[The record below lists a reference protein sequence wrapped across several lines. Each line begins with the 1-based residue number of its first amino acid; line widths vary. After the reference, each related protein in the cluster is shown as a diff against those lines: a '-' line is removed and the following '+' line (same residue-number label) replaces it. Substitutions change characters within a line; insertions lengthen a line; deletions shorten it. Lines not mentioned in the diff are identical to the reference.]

1 MSTFSDVLTEYIN
14 TKNIKVF
21 PMAKYCGLDR
31 STMYKLISGKRN
43 PPPRDILEKMILFM
57 HLTPTEI
64 QHFEEAWNV
73 TRIGPEIYYKRKS
86 VENFICHFPSHF
98 SVSPDEFIFSSTII
112 QHNPDSDCIA
122 LTSMQQVN
130 YFIHKMFLTE
140 ASRSSGKISLLLQP
154 EHEFVFHLLSTL
166 APGDALEVQHILCL
180 NSQDTFTEHHELV
193 NLKYLYEIFPIYM
206 SDLNYTLWY
215 YYDNIHSHYHNM
227 NIFPCMILTSDSALL
242 YTADGQSGIFYSN
255 TAVIHML
262 QEIYDTHLEQC
273 SQLFLATTFSPDNFS
288 NVFRTVFE
296 ADETAPTFALQ
307 PEVCVTPFIS
317 ESILRESFNYE
328 LPHSEEIF
336 RNATAAFAGNMRRL
350 TDSQTF
356 VYFTADGLMQF
367 AASGRTAEIPEIF
380 YHKFTPEQRIQ
391 MLRGVE
397 ASCRDGSYRILQK
410 PLNHIPSNLH
420 LCIRGNIGTLI
431 FQKFNG
437 EVMLFTIQEY
447 GLLETFLDYL
457 QNMQESCFYTTEEA
471 AAYVQ
476 DIICRLENGSL
487 E

>member
-43 PPPRDILEKMILFM
+43 PPPRDILKKMILFM

-64 QHFEEAWNV
+64 QHLEEAWNV

-98 SVSPDEFIFSSTII
+98 SVSPDEFIFSSKIV

-130 YFIHKMFLTE
+130 YFIHK
-140 ASRSSGKISLLLQP
+140 I
-154 EHEFVFHLLSTL
+154 
-166 APGDALEVQHILCL
+166 
-180 NSQDTFTEHHELV
+180 
-193 NLKYLYEIFPIYM
+193 YLYEIFPIYM
-206 SDLNYTLWY
+206 SGLNYTLWY

-262 QEIYDTHLEQC
+262 QEIYDTYLEQC

-380 YHKFTPEQRIQ
+380 YHRFTPEQRIQ

-397 ASCRDGSYRILQK
+397 ASCRNGSYRILQK

-471 AAYVQ
+471 VAYVQ
-476 DIICRLENGSL
+476 DIICRLENGNL